1 MENTNEQLSKL
12 KASIFHENEIRTNRL
27 IGYVMFFLT
36 FLYSIS
42 GILNYIGLFEKTMP
56 RNYIIYFSLCGIL
69 ATGLLVAKLVS
80 KKLLKPIKVILLLFI
95 IIANTVTGCFFYI
108 YSHVIFTIPIFLSA
122 GYYSRGFTVQT
133 SIVVWIGFM
142 ISMFYSLGGAL
153 PDEGFLILVQESI
166 IPQTWVVM
174 LFTTIGIFMA
184 ESGKR
189 QINRQAEK
197 TIQLASMESEISL
210 TAKIQGSVLPAP
222 RYTSPDNAFQ
232 IEASLFPA
240 KEVAGDFYDYY
251 PLDNDNM
258 AIVIADVSDKGLPA
272 AMFMMQAREA
282 IRNLVHHNKSILGA
296 VNKANHYLTK
306 NNKGG
311 MFITAWIGIFNTK
324 TGVGKYINAGHLP
337 PIVKHANG
345 TVELLENDPDIFM
358 GAFRDAGY
366 RSHIFNIQK
375 GDTLVLYTDG
385 VTDALN
391 SNGEAFGI
399 DNLKKAVEKIEHG
412 KSVFTNI
419 SDTVLNYSQK
429 NLFDDITILSL
440 ACNIDFEPLT
450 LEIQTNTQ
458 EKDTAEII
466 DKANALLE
474 KVNCPEDS
482 RKSVDII
489 LDEICE
495 NIADYAYDGGN
506 GEMSI
511 RFQAG
516 QNFVKII
523 FEDCGKEFNPLN
535 ASAPKEGDILDIGG
549 FGIHF
554 VRNLSD
560 DVAYSRTDGKNIL
573 TVKLL
578 WNV

>member
-69 ATGLLVAKLVS
+69 AAGLLVAKLVS
-80 KKLLKPIKVILLLFI
+80 KKFLKPIKVILLLFI

-122 GYYSRGFTVQT
+122 GYYIRGFTVQT

-174 LFTTIGIFMA
+174 LFATIGVFMA

-189 QINRQAEK
+189 QINSQAEK
-197 TIQLASMESEISL
+197 TIRLTSMESEISL

-222 RYTSPDNAFQ
+222 RYTSPDNAVQ

-282 IRNLVHHNKSILGA
+282 IRNLVHHNKSILDA

-306 NNKGG
+306 NNNGG
-311 MFITAWIGIFNTK
+311 MFVTAWIGIFNIK
-324 TGVGKYINAGHLP
+324 TGIGKYVNAGHLP
-337 PIVKHANG
+337 PIIKRSNG
-345 TVELLENDPDIFM
+345 TIELLENDPDIFM
-358 GAFRDAGY
+358 GAFRNAEY
-366 RSHIFNIQK
+366 KSHIFELRK

-385 VTDALN
+385 VTDAPDDN
-391 SNGEAFGI
+391 NQPFGI
-399 DNLKKAVEKIEHG
+399 ENLKKIIAKNTSAESLFSEISNAV
-412 KSVFTNI
+412 
-419 SDTVLNYSQK
+419 NYSQK
-429 NLFDDITILSL
+429 NLFDDITLLSL
-440 ACNIDFEPLT
+440 QSNINFTPLT
-450 LEIQTNTQ
+450 FDIKTDTR
-458 EKDTAEII
+458 EKNVSEII
-466 DKANALLE
+466 DNVNALLE
-474 KVNCPEDS
+474 KVGCPDDN
-482 RKSVDII
+482 RKSTDII
-489 LDEICE
+489 IDEICE
-495 NIADYAYDGGN
+495 NIADYAYGDAG
-506 GEMSI
+506 GEMHI
-511 RFQAG
+511 KCEAG
-516 QNFVKII
+516 ENIVTLT
-523 FEDCGKEFNPLN
+523 FEDYGKAFNPLN
-535 ASAPKEGDILDIGG
+535 ERAPKEGSILNIGG

-554 VRNLSD
+554 VKNLSD
-560 DVAYSRTDGKNIL
+560 EVSYERIGNMNRL
-573 TVKLL
+573 TVKII
-578 WNV
+578 WNI